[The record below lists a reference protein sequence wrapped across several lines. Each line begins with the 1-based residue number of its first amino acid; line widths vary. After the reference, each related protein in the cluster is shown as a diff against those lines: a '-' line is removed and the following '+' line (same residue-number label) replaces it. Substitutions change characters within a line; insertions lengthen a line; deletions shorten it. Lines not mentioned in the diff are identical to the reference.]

1 MVSTSPEESTVN
13 RGEEGKPDDHELVR
27 ETLAGRTEAFRT
39 LVERYSGLVYN
50 VAYGMLHNAEE
61 SRDAVQEV
69 FYRAFRGLAG
79 FRSQYPFGVWL
90 RRIAVNYM
98 LDLRKK
104 RRLPT
109 VFMDDLGNEG
119 QSPVEFPDEGRS
131 ALESLLEQEQEERVR
146 ETVANLPPKYRIV
159 IVLRHFEDMSYEEIA
174 KTLGC
179 PLGTVMTR
187 LHRARQRLADLL
199 IPSLETNDEP
209 VVQT

>member
-1 MVSTSPEESTVN
+1 
-13 RGEEGKPDDHELVR
+13 
-27 ETLAGRTEAFRT
+27 
-39 LVERYSGLVYN
+39 
-50 VAYGMLHNAEE
+50 
-61 SRDAVQEV
+61 
-69 FYRAFRGLAG
+69 
-79 FRSQYPFGVWL
+79 
-90 RRIAVNYM
+90 M

-109 VFMDDLGNEG
+109 VFMGDLGNEE